1 MRQILR
7 RIRHLTYT
15 SIFGLRILFKW
26 ILFGTLTGIV
36 VGAAATAFYYALSFA
51 TNFRTAHPQV
61 ILGLP
66 IGGLLIVALY
76 HFMKNDLGTNV
87 VLAAI
92 HKDEKIPG
100 RMAPM
105 IFIATFLTHFFG
117 ASAGREGA
125 ALQLGGSI
133 SAQLGKLLRVNPEDR
148 HIVIMCGMSAGF
160 SAIFGTPLASA
171 IFAMEVISIGIMH
184 YSALVPCVFAS
195 LIASIFSKSL
205 GVISESF
212 YVSIIPDFN
221 VEHFIKMIFLS
232 IFFGILSAA
241 FCLMLRGFGKLFK
254 KHFSNPFIR
263 ILVSS
268 GLIILLTFIFQ
279 TTDYM
284 GAGMDV
290 IEKSFHDGA
299 RPEAFLLKMV
309 FTSLAL
315 GAGFKGG
322 EIVPSFFIGATFG
335 SLAGPFIGL
344 PLSLSAACGML
355 GVFCGVTNCPIT
367 SLFIGFEL
375 FGFQGMPYYLV
386 AVSVSYMMSGYHGLY
401 KEQKIVY
408 SKYQTRFIDR
418 NPK

>member
-1 MRQILR
+1 MHELIR
-7 RIRHLTYT
+7 RLKHMTYT
-15 SIFGLRILFKW
+15 SIFGLRVLFKW

-36 VGAAATAFYYALSFA
+36 VGAAATAFFYCLRFA
-51 TNFRTAHPQV
+51 TDFRTAHPV
-61 ILGLP
+61 IILGLP
-66 IGGLLIVALY
+66 VGGVLIVALY
-76 HFMKNDLGTNV
+76 KFMKNDLGTNV
-87 VLAAI
+87 VLASI

-105 IFIATFLTHFFG
+105 IFTATFLTHFFG

-133 SAQLGKLLRVNPEDR
+133 SAQLGKLLRVNPDDR

-171 IFAMEVISIGIMH
+171 IFSMEVISIGIMH

-195 LIASIFSKSL
+195 LIASIFSRSL
-205 GVISESF
+205 GVVSESF

-232 IFFGILSAA
+232 IFFGVLSAA
-241 FCLMLRGFGKLFK
+241 FCLMLEGFK
-254 KHFSNPFIR
+254 KLLGKYLKNPYLR
-263 ILVSS
+263 IITASAI
-268 GLIILLTFIFQ
+268 IILLTLIFR

-284 GAGMDV
+284 GAG
-290 IEKSFHDGA
+290 IEIIERAFEEGA
-299 RPEAFLLKMV
+299 RPEAFLLKMI

-315 GAGFKGG
+315 AAGFKGG
-322 EIVPSFFIGATFG
+322 EIVPAFFIGATFG
-335 SLAGPFIGL
+335 SVAGPIIGL
-344 PLSLSAACGML
+344 PVALSAACGML
-355 GVFCGVTNCPIT
+355 GVFCGATNCPIT
-367 SLFIGFEL
+367 SLLIGFEL

-401 KEQKIVY
+401 KEQRIIY
-408 SKYQTRFIDR
+408 SKYQTKFINR